1 MSKTQDIVKPI
12 ELNKEATMKEVLLR
26 GKIHGGQTVDI
37 VGYDLDLGRF
47 DCTNGK
53 TYLFNDF
60 ECLYMT
66 GDNLEDIIKTVKHQ
80 TETRVKALNKS
91 TTKKAQVTTSVDE
104 PVSVVGTIQG
114 TTVSP
119 SK

>member
-1 MSKTQDIVKPI
+1 
-12 ELNKEATMKEVLLR
+12 MKEVLLR

-53 TYLFNDF
+53 TYLFSDF

-80 TETRVKALNKS
+80 TETRVKALNKATS
-91 TTKKAQVTTSVDE
+91 KKPQTTTPVDE
-104 PVSVVGTIQG
+104 PAKVVGTIQND
-114 TTVSP
+114 TVTP
-119 SK
+119 VK